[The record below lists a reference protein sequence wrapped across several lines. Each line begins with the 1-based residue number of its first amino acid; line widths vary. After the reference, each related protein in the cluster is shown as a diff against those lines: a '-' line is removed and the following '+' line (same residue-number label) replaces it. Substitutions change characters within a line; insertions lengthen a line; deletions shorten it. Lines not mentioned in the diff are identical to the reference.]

1 MRQLGTLKSRS
12 SAERLAAWLVTQR
25 IDAHAEEAGEGWTI
39 WVRDE
44 DQMPKAREAL
54 AHYQAHPDDPR
65 YHGAE
70 AEAQR
75 VRREEDRQ
83 RRESQE
89 NVVEMRGRWANGF
102 RGAARRCPLVLGM
115 IGACVIVALFT
126 NMGESGEGILDAM
139 RIVALRD
146 LAETS
151 SVWASIRSGQVWR
164 LVTPIFIHYG
174 IWHLVFNMFWLFD
187 LGGQIENRRGTR
199 YMVLLVLVLAVLSN
213 IGQGLEASFFAG
225 RGFAFGGMSGVGYGI
240 FGYLLIK
247 VRFGNKE
254 QYLLSPTTV
263 VIGLVWFV
271 LCLARSFP
279 ETSGM
284 LSFIPPIANSA
295 HTVGL
300 FAGMAIAYAPLLLP
314 RRAE

>member
-1 MRQLGTLKSRS
+1 MRQLGILPNQSA
-12 SAERLAAWLVTQR
+12 AERLTAWLVTQR
-25 IDAHAEEAGEGWTI
+25 IDAHAEASGDAWTI

-44 DQMPKAREAL
+44 DQMAKAREAL
-54 AHYQAHPDDPR
+54 THFQARPDDPR
-65 YHGAE
+65 YRVAPGE
-70 AEAQR
+70 AER
-75 VRREEDRQ
+75 IRREEE
-83 RRESQE
+83 RERKKALG
-89 NVVEMRGRWANGF
+89 NVVEMRGRWAGGLG
-102 RGAARRCPLVLGM
+102 GAARRCPLVLGL

-126 NMGESGEGILDAM
+126 NLGNSGESVLNAL
-139 RIVALRD
+139 RIVSLSDAVQ
-146 LAETS
+146 TN
-151 SVWASIRSGQVWR
+151 SVWASIRQGQVWR
-164 LVTPIFIHYG
+164 LITPIFIHFG
-174 IWHLVFNMFWLFD
+174 VWHLVFNMFWLFD

-199 YMVLLVLVLAVLSN
+199 YMLLLVLALAVLTN
-213 IGQGLEASFFAG
+213 IGQGLEASLLG
-225 RGFAFGGMSGVGYGI
+225 GSINFGGMSGVGYGI

-247 VRFGNKE
+247 VRFGNRE

-284 LSFIPPIANSA
+284 LGFIPPIANSA

-300 FAGMAIAYAPLLLP
+300 FAGMAIAYAPFLFP